1 MIKSSQHRSE
11 VPQFDLLGVDDLPVY
26 VVDPGRRQICT
37 TKTNSLHLHQG
48 LCEDVSRHCGQINLR
63 DVVNIPQHH
72 VLCSGRWCSAV
83 IRIIKAVE
91 VSNLRTG
98 LY

>member
-1 MIKSSQHRSE
+1 MIKSSQDRSE

-48 LCEDVSRHCGQINLR
+48 LCEDVDKSISEMLLTFLSITCC
-63 DVVNIPQHH
+63 
-72 VLCSGRWCSAV
+72 VLEDGV
-83 IRIIKAVE
+83 
-91 VSNLRTG
+91 LQ
-98 LY
+98 